1 VTILLILTS
10 ISLLAVFLQMSIK
23 SLVRHHSTQIVLR
36 LAPFMQFL
44 IYGSWPFLQLL
55 RQLNERLKQQLSRR
69 LSLDIGS
76 QLTTLP
82 PERSDSP
89 VNENILLTEQGL
101 RQLVTIRAEKET
113 VIESEKT
120 MIARI
125 LDLDQIAVTSVMVP
139 RMDMVTVSIDTTLT
153 DALDVI
159 IAAGHSRIPVY
170 ENTLDQIVG
179 VLYAKDVL
187 RLFQQGLTT
196 ELIPGSI
203 RTMIRS
209 PYFVPSSKK
218 VNRLLRDM
226 QQERVHLA
234 LIVDE
239 YGGTAGLVTIEDL
252 IEQIVGDIQDEYD
265 TDEDALLEK
274 IGHDTYIVNARYD
287 LDSVSKLLQITFPES
302 NADTL
307 GGFLYRQLG
316 HVPEEGEATVYEQ
329 WRFRIRSLD
338 GHRIE
343 DVHIERLPE
352 MVYSEHIE
360 ETTNASQQFV
370 PNGLSFFAENESNL
384 PRLVPFLNWK
394 I

>member
-1 VTILLILTS
+1 M
-10 ISLLAVFLQMSIK
+10 SL
-23 SLVRHHSTQIVLR
+23 
-36 LAPFMQFL
+36 
-44 IYGSWPFLQLL
+44 
-55 RQLNERLKQQLSRR
+55 E
-69 LSLDIGS
+69 IGS
-76 QLTTLP
+76 QLTTHSAEIP
-82 PERSDSP
+82 GAS

-125 LDLDQIAVTSVMVP
+125 LDLDEIAVTSVMVP
-139 RMDMVTVSIDTTLT
+139 RMDMVTVSIDTSLA

-159 IAAGHSRIPVY
+159 IEAGHSRIPVY
-170 ENTLDQIVG
+170 ENTIDQIVG

-187 RLFQQGLTT
+187 RTFQQGLTA
-196 ELIPGSI
+196 ELMSATLRPII
-203 RTMIRS
+203 RP

-252 IEQIVGDIQDEYD
+252 LEQIVGDIQDEYD

-302 NADTL
+302 HADTL

-316 HVPEEGEATVYEQ
+316 HVPDVGEATVYEQ

-343 DVHIERLPE
+343 DVHVERLHDITHHD
-352 MVYSEHIE
+352 SIE
-360 ETTNASQQFV
+360 ETTNVSQQLV
-370 PNGLSFFAENESNL
+370 SNGLSFFSDYE
-384 PRLVPFLNWK
+384 PKMPQLVPFLNWK
-394 I
+394 V